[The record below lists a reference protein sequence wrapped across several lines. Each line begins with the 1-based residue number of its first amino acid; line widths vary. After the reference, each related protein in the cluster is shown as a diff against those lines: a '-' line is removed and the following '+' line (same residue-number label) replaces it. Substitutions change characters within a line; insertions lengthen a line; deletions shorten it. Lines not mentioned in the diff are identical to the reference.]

1 MANKKI
7 MELKKQI
14 DEIENSYSNKITELN
29 KNLLKLEKENEQV
42 IDLLLNFF
50 SIFS

>member
-1 MANKKI
+1 

-14 DEIENSYSNKITELN
+14 DEVENSYSNKITELN

-42 IDLLLNFF
+42 IDFF
-50 SIFS
+50 LIFS